1 MDLFK
6 QGRSKSRERARSFG
20 GGAAEMERGRGEE
33 NGVTRKQMHARKMS
47 LGSDSDFMSSSDEN
61 TNSLNHNSQSWALSN
76 AKKFAY
82 ESRRR
87 SSKKTSGLPSKM
99 LIGEEISKGRESK
112 RHSPT
117 VVARLM
123 GLDALPAEQPIL
135 KQRKR
140 NENHSQKMSPY
151 NLQEQCLSCEDHSFE
166 QQQEFKDVYEVLVT
180 PKLEKHKTR
189 HVLKGNPSLKKN
201 DTGMAFIRQ
210 KFMDAKRL
218 SSDEKL
224 RNSKEFDEALEALDC
239 NPDLLLKFLQEPNSL
254 FSKHLQDMQANPPPM
269 PSQIGVL
276 KPSNGNKYDRD
287 GTYRKAE
294 RNESNKH
301 TRKGVSKSQVGRNET
316 CNMPTTIVLLKPNSE
331 KKTKKSTPS
340 SSSENFHYSYE
351 NHREFGRSGSREL
364 LYEATERQKLY
375 VDIDN
380 VRQKSKS
387 SRQIAREITKHM
399 RYNVSSFIELS
410 GSRSKRY
417 LADERL
423 LRMSGKAASIS
434 SSEIFPRSPGH
445 FVDLNRRYKSM
456 SSLSYES
463 SMSREAKR
471 HLSERWKMTH
481 KSQEFGIGNHNSNTL
496 REMLALSDKEVTESC
511 LVSVGGQNC
520 PRNSLDVKIG
530 LGGSGSPLG
539 ISSRDGWK
547 GGHEGNLRR
556 SRSLP
561 SSSSLSRS
569 PKLSNKGREAF
580 GVDNRLM
587 LNDVLNL
594 GPNKSLSRESSP
606 GNIKS
611 HSQRS
616 QSIIIDR
623 VHDHPMIELD
633 KNSNE
638 MKDEYQ
644 TKDLTEDNSTVLGGL
659 TDTGF
664 LIEHIGV
671 DVLEGAKIIYQSI
684 EEPLTQPCMHIPLV
698 KEDAETSFCGQ
709 GDSVVQ
715 LTQFIGH
722 LQGTLVDSEQKESLL
737 CAPHATGLVSPSK
750 NGEQPSPV
758 SILEPPYEE
767 EKTSPECFERVNTDL
782 QGLRMQLQLLQSEYA
797 EEAYTDKSETNSL
810 CDGETIIQSNDGLE
824 VGEEFIPD
832 GADES
837 RDLSYLLEVLV
848 QSGFYGKLIV
858 TWYAPEFPIDPYVF
872 EDLEAKY
879 GELLTWP
886 KAERKLWFDRINS
899 GLLEILGPCGDL
911 HPWVKPRDKRVGLVC
926 GGEALVEELCEF
938 LIRQE
943 KEGSDEKS
951 REKVLL
957 REMGWLILDD
967 AVDEIGGEIEGYL
980 IDDLL
985 REVVSELTNR

>member
-6 QGRSKSRERARSFG
+6 QGRSKNKERARSCG

-47 LGSDSDFMSSSDEN
+47 LGSDSEFMSSSDEN
-61 TNSLNHNSQSWALSN
+61 M
-76 AKKFAY
+76 FAY

-87 SSKKTSGLPSKM
+87 SSKQTSGLPLKM

-140 NENHSQKMSPY
+140 NEHHSQKMSPY

-166 QQQEFKDVYEVLVT
+166 QRQEFKDVYEVLVT
-180 PKLEKHKTR
+180 PKVEKHKTR
-189 HVLKGNPSLKKN
+189 HVLEGNPSLKKN

-224 RNSKEFDEALEALDC
+224 RNSKEFDDALEALDC

-254 FSKHLQDMQANPPPM
+254 FSKHLQDMEANLPPM

-301 TRKGVSKSQVGRNET
+301 TRKGVLKSQVGRNET
-316 CNMPTTIVLLKPNSE
+316 CNMPTTIVVLKPNSE
-331 KKTKKSTPS
+331 KKTKKSTPL

-375 VDIDN
+375 IDIDN

-399 RYNVSSFIELS
+399 RYNVSSSFIEVS

-423 LRMSGKAASIS
+423 LHMSGKAASIS
-434 SSEIFPRSPGH
+434 SSEIFPQSPGH

-471 HLSERWKMTH
+471 RLSERWKMAH
-481 KSQEFGIGNHNSNTL
+481 KSQEVGIGNHNSNTL
-496 REMLALSDKEVTESC
+496 REMLALSDKEATESC

-520 PRNSLDVKIG
+520 PRNSLDIKMG

-547 GGHEGNLRR
+547 GGYEGNLRR

-594 GPNKSLSRESSP
+594 GPDKSLSRESCP

-616 QSIIIDR
+616 QSFIIDR

-664 LIEHIGV
+664 LIEHVGV
-671 DVLEGAKIIYQSI
+671 DVLEGAQSI
-684 EEPLTQPCMHIPLV
+684 EEPLTQPCMHIPLA

-715 LTQFIGH
+715 
-722 LQGTLVDSEQKESLL
+722 GTSVDSEQKELLL
-737 CAPHATGLVSPSK
+737 CAPHATGLGSPQTSK

-767 EKTSPECFERVNTDL
+767 EKSSPECFERVNTDL

-848 QSGFYGKLIV
+848 QSGFYGKLIA

-879 GELLTWP
+879 GELQTWP

-911 HPWVKPRDKRVGLVC
+911 HPWVKPRDKRVGIIW